1 MSPRRLAIVRS
12 ALGLQ
17 EEEERESSDVEEE
30 LGRSS
35 ERMALDWVS
44 AVGSTGSLISS
55 DTSADVRGVSMVDEE
70 FMEKELIGGG
80 VVMMSRKRRW
90 RIIEHTLA
98 TSIDCCDEVEAKNL
112 LTRKEEGEV
121 VAVSKEMAV
130 FQIVATYTNTTLLSN
145 L

>member
-17 EEEERESSDVEEE
+17 EEEERESSDVEE

-70 FMEKELIGGG
+70 FMEKELIGG
-80 VVMMSRKRRW
+80 VVTMSRKRRW
-90 RIIEHTLA
+90 RIIEHTPLIA
-98 TSIDCCDEVEAKNL
+98 VVDCCDEVEAKNL
-112 LTRKEEGEV
+112 LTRKEE
-121 VAVSKEMAV
+121 
-130 FQIVATYTNTTLLSN
+130 
-145 L
+145 

>member
-1 MSPRRLAIVRS
+1 MSPRRLAIDRS

-55 DTSADVRGVSMVDEE
+55 EMSADVRGVSMVEDEE
-70 FMEKELIGGG
+70 FMEKELIG
-80 VVMMSRKRRW
+80 VVIVSRKRRW
-90 RIIEHTLA
+90 RIIEHT
-98 TSIDCCDEVEAKNL
+98 SCYFD
-112 LTRKEEGEV
+112 
-121 VAVSKEMAV
+121 
-130 FQIVATYTNTTLLSN
+130 
-145 L
+145 